1 MGFFSKFFGKKT
13 DDNKKQETKTNNT
26 NKSEAKTEELIIYA
40 PVSGKF
46 KLLKDVSDPVF
57 AEEMTGKGVAIV
69 PAETEKV
76 VLSPVKDGEVKVAF
90 PTGHAY
96 GIKTPQGPELLVH
109 IGLDTVELDGKGF
122 VKKVDVDNKINLT
135 TELCDM
141 DLGIIKEHEKETD
154 VIVIATND
162 SISGFEIKNLL
173 ENGADVKVGDP
184 IFKVVKK

>member
-1 MGFFSKFFGKKT
+1 MGFFSKLFGKKA
-13 DDNKKQETKTNNT
+13 DDNKKQDVNNT
-26 NKSEAKTEELIIYA
+26 ANKSEAKTEELIIYS
-40 PVSGKF
+40 PVNGKF

-57 AEEMTGKGVAIV
+57 AEEMTGKGVAII
-69 PAETEKV
+69 PADAEKV

-122 VKKVDVDNKINLT
+122 VKKVDVDSKINLT

-162 SISGFEIKNLL
+162 SISGFEIKNLM
-173 ENGADVKVGDP
+173 ENGSDVKVGDP